1 MAKTSVNAY
10 KVGRVL
16 VIGNADSGAKYTIK
30 SVNGDSVVCS
40 FDREGVPSMELPMTK
55 AAIEML
61 IKSGKV
67 HWADEATEKVTTAD
81 EPTPTAD
88 TTDEDSVEE
97 VNAEDIE
104 DAEPAPKHEPEPK
117 KKPAAKKPAA
127 KKPTAKGETKSGKYV
142 YGEYTTKRGKTAP
155 KIMGFSEDEP
165 VYQNAALIGGAKS
178 WEFVKVGGKKIK
190 AYTVIFG
197 TRWCDCAR
205 QLTAA
210 LNEGADIEELQEIA
224 DTAKEALDTARAAQ
238 KEEYLEKKA
247 ERQAAKEAKAKS
259 DAKSAKAAA
268 KEATCKAERVYTEA
282 EVKTR
287 IRNAFAVLSKA
298 LGIKLSDLE
307 PLIAAA

>member
-1 MAKTSVNAY
+1 MAKTNVNAY

-16 VIGNADSGAKYTIK
+16 FIGNADNGAKYTIK

-67 HWADEATEKVTTAD
+67 HWADETVEEVTTAD
-81 EPTPTAD
+81 EPTL
-88 TTDEDSVEE
+88 TTDATDEESVEE
-97 VNAEDIE
+97 VNVEDVE
-104 DAEPAPKHEPEPK
+104 DAEPASKPEPK
-117 KKPAAKKPAA
+117 PKKKPAA
-127 KKPTAKGETKSGKYV
+127 KKPTAKSEPKSAPKSGKYV

-178 WEFVKVGGKKIK
+178 WEFVKVGGKKMK

-205 QLTAA
+205 QLTNA
-210 LNEGADIEELQEIA
+210 LNEGAGIEELQEIA
-224 DTAKEALDTARAAQ
+224 ETAKEALDTARAAQ

-247 ERQAAKEAKAKS
+247 ERQATKEAKVKA
-259 DAKSAKAAA
+259 DAKSAKTAA
-268 KEATCKAERVYTEA
+268 KEAASKGEKMYTEA